1 MRAEQLLIHAAGTG
15 EILTEHFK
23 QVCDHFGDNLD
34 HTHLRNQLSVI
45 NDIVEGV
52 NPTLR
57 EIQQDV
63 LSLNTTSSLC
73 SEITKL
79 LKLLFV
85 IPASTAS
92 AERSFSSLRR
102 LKTYLRSSMTAK
114 RLNHILLLHVH
125 KDLTDELDLNYIAK
139 EFVVKMMEGRICLVH
154 FPFSVYDFI
163 P

>member
-1 MRAEQLLIHAAGTG
+1 M
-15 EILTEHFK
+15 
-23 QVCDHFGDNLD
+23 CDHFGDDLD
-34 HTHLRNQLSVI
+34 HTRLRNQLSVI

-57 EIQQDV
+57 EIQQAV

-73 SEITKL
+73 SETTKL

-102 LKTYLRSSMTAK
+102 LKTYLRSSMTAE
-114 RLNHILLLHVH
+114 RLHHILLLHEH
-125 KDLTDELDLNYIAK
+125 NDLTDELDLNYIAK
-139 EFVVKMMEGRICLVH
+139 KFVSQNDRRYVSFILTII
-154 FPFSVYDFI
+154 PFSAYDSI